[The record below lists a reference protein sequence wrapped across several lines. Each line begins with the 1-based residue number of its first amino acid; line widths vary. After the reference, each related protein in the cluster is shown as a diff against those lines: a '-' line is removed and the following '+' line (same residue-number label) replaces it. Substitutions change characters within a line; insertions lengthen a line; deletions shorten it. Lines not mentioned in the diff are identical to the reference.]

1 MANNVNNP
9 TKVITGPG
17 NQVELL
23 QRMGAEGDQRRRAEV
38 FRFAHHPQVG

>member
-9 TKVITGPG
+9 TKVITGPETRWSYCNAWEPKAING
-17 NQVELL
+17 GEP
-23 QRMGAEGDQRRRAEV
+23 EV